1 MRRFNRVLSA
11 LALVLLAAT
20 QAAAGQ
26 LAIAWD
32 ANTEPDIAGYVV
44 EWGSGSAPY
53 ANTVDVGNVTSW
65 TLANAV
71 EGTTY
76 SFRVVA
82 YNNAGERSDPSTA
95 VVGTV
100 TTSVP
105 ADPTPSPSPS
115 PTPS

>member
-82 YNNAGERSDPSTA
+82 YDWEGTAERAASKGREDWARWIRTGYA
-95 VVGTV
+95 
-100 TTSVP
+100 
-105 ADPTPSPSPS
+105 A
-115 PTPS
+115 